1 MNERITLRDP
11 QDTACF
17 QPEGEQR
24 HAVIWNKLCPQ
35 FADGFK
41 EFTPEGITKA
51 RQAVAD
57 IGNNQLQLDINEGD
71 VVDLLESH
79 AEELTNEELME
90 LEQQM
95 IAFEEEGRVL
105 ETPEPNRFLTKELAE
120 AFHLIETGMAKL
132 EEQDP
137 NIERFTKIYRTFTN
151 GLSCCKAIY
160 NEKKKSSVQATLNVY
175 FKKLTSEINLH
186 SPAAES
192 DPDSSLTVSIPDSA
206 PGPSSN

>member
-1 MNERITLRDP
+1 M
-11 QDTACF
+11 F
-17 QPEGEQR
+17 SVVHQPKGEQC
-24 HAVIWNKLCPQ
+24 HAVVWNKLCPQ

-41 EFTPEGITKA
+41 EFTPEGITEA

-57 IGNNQLQLDINEGD
+57 IGNNQLQLDINESD

-79 AEELTNEELME
+79 AEELTNEDLME

-95 IAFEEEGRVL
+95 IAFEEEGQVL

-137 NIERFTKIYRTFTN
+137 NAERFTKIYQIF
-151 GLSCCKAIY
+151 LSCCKAIY

-192 DPDSSLTVSIPDSA
+192 DPDSAPGPSSPA
-206 PGPSSN
+206 PGPSSNS